1 MDELETYIVTTPTYA
16 SDIVTVRESRVYK
29 TFLHLVPELAY
40 TLHIVSGMGRR
51 HLDIMQHLGLSRRQ
65 VTLEKVFGDDRPSR
79 TAVMSAL
86 RKTRIGAKMVTFPPH
101 TLLITDT
108 NVLSVVSHPDP
119 QPESLYRLVVKSD
132 DSKEGGFNVYFEALI
147 ENGLPVGD
155 HYLQAQA

>member
-1 MDELETYIVTTPTYA
+1 
-16 SDIVTVRESRVYK
+16 
-29 TFLHLVPELAY
+29 
-40 TLHIVSGMGRR
+40 MGRR